1 MSRNPPAGPVPPRW
15 RVLAAGVFALLLTL
29 GVARFAYT
37 PLLPQMQAQA
47 GLGVAAAGWLATINY
62 AGYLSGAF
70 LASRIQ
76 NLQLKDRLYRA
87 GMVLAVFSTWMMAWS
102 TDPLGW
108 ALSRFLGGLSS
119 SAGML
124 LASGLVLN
132 WLMRHGHRSE
142 LGIQF
147 AGIGLGIA
155 GCAAWAA
162 WLSGWL
168 DWQGQWLGFTA
179 LAAVLLVPA
188 LAWLPRPEADGPQA
202 QGADMSDRPPS
213 PAYLRLFMAAYFCAG
228 AAYVI
233 GATFIV
239 DIVNKLPGTTG
250 QGNWAFLAIGLGAAP
265 ASMAWDL
272 VARRVGDLWAL
283 TWAGLLQLV
292 GIVLP
297 VFPGGLWCTM
307 VGAVLFG
314 ATFVGMVSLVLTIA
328 GRYYPTRPA
337 KMMGKM
343 TLAYGSAQIIAPA
356 VTAGMAVRTG
366 SYVGG
371 LYLAAAAMV
380 LGIVLLLALMRLEAR
395 PGATRH

>member
-1 MSRNPPAGPVPPRW
+1 MHRHSQSPSIPPRW
-15 RVLAAGVFALLLTL
+15 RVLAAGVFALLLSL

-47 GLGVAAAGWLATINY
+47 GLGVAAAGWLATVNY

-70 LASRIQ
+70 LASRISD
-76 NLQLKDRLYRA
+76 LVLKDRLYRA
-87 GMVLAVFSTWMMAWS
+87 GMVLAVLSTWMMTWS
-102 TDPLGW
+102 TDPLWW
-108 ALSRFLGGLSS
+108 AFSRYLGGLSS

-155 GCAAWAA
+155 GCAAFAA
-162 WLSGWL
+162 WLTSWL
-168 DWQGQWLGFTA
+168 DWEGQWLGFSA

-188 LAWLPRPEADGPQA
+188 LAWLPRPDALS
-202 QGADMSDRPPS
+202 QGAHLSADLRDRPPGR
-213 PAYLRLFMAAYFCAG
+213 AYLRLFMAAYFCAG

-239 DIVNKLPGTTG
+239 DIVNKLPGTAG

-283 TWAGLLQLV
+283 TAAGVLQLI
-292 GIVLP
+292 GILLP
-297 VFPGGLWCTM
+297 VTPGGLVPTM

-337 KMMGKM
+337 KMMGQM
-343 TLAYGSAQIIAPA
+343 TLSYGAAQIIAPA
-356 VTAGMAVRTG
+356 VTASIAVRTG
-366 SYVGG
+366 TYVGG

-380 LGIVLLLALMRLEAR
+380 MGIVLLLFLMRLEPAK
-395 PGATRH
+395 AT